1 MKYIIQK
8 GDSLSRIAKRLGM
21 TVKDLADMNGIPE
34 AKLNYIRAGD
44 VLKIADRKKI
54 EAIKQQVEQV
64 TQKAPKEKAPT
75 NPRQR
80 AMQQRREAAS
90 TPSRGLMARS
100 KDREAPQQEV
110 SRVGENVGL
119 TRKALEALGVNIDPF
134 IIALDQAK
142 LSVAET
148 LLGKDSEIVKDLS
161 KPITEKDLNT
171 SVVNAMRENGL
182 NMLREGLK
190 SVDYVA
196 QGTSRPGDIFETGI
210 RGLLAPI
217 LDPSKAASYT
227 TGETSRGGFTLDK
240 NNNLIL
246 NDVYD
251 FPDYDE
257 SYAKGTYMQVHNLF
271 EPRGDT
277 GQEGFGSGI
286 FSVSPENTRK
296 MTINLGKA
304 PKDIIQML
312 QPQYIAGS
320 SSDSVGSVAGGG

>member
-1 MKYIIQK
+1 MKYVIQK
-8 GDSLSRIAKRLGM
+8 GDTLSAIAQKLN
-21 TVKDLADMNGIPE
+21 VNIKSLADFNKIKNINKIYVGQKLSMPE
-34 AKLNYIRAGD
+34 EVER
-44 VLKIADRKKI
+44 KIDQEVVKAMTKPP
-54 EAIKQQVEQV
+54 
-64 TQKAPKEKAPT
+64 APKEKAPT

-80 AMQQRREAAS
+80 AMQQRREAAA

-100 KDREAPQQEV
+100 KDRESPEQEV
-110 SRVGENVGL
+110 SRAGENVGL
-119 TRKALEALGVNIDPF
+119 TRKALEAIGVNIDPF
-134 IIALDQAK
+134 IVALDQAK

-161 KPITEKDLNT
+161 KPITEKDLNS
-171 SVVNAMRENGL
+171 SVVGAMRKSGL
-182 NMLREGLK
+182 TMLREGLK

-210 RGLLAPI
+210 SGLLAPI

-227 TGETSRGGFTLDK
+227 TGETSRGNFTLDK

-312 QPQYIAGS
+312 QPQYVVGS